1 MWFMQPLTDFLDSI
15 SAISHLFGP
24 LVGRRDEQKRL
35 VVVLL
40 GGVQAELPFS
50 AAGVA
55 HLEGVVEG
63 TVEPGHV
70 LEQLRLL

>member
-1 MWFMQPLTDFLDSI
+1 MLNWTPECVY
-15 SAISHLFGP
+15 HLFGP
-24 LVGRRDEQKRL
+24 LVSRRDEQKRL

-40 GGVQAELPFS
+40 GGVQAELPS
-50 AAGVA
+50 VAAAVA

-70 LEQLRLL
+70 LE

>member
-1 MWFMQPLTDFLDSI
+1 MF
-15 SAISHLFGP
+15 HLFGP

-40 GGVQAELPFS
+40 GGVQVELPPF
-50 AAGVA
+50 AVGVA

>member
-1 MWFMQPLTDFLDSI
+1 MLNRTPECVY
-15 SAISHLFGP
+15 HLFGP

-40 GGVQAELPFS
+40 GGVQAELPAF
-50 AAGVA
+50 AAAVA